1 MQTQKQP
8 KAAQDYLDAAD
19 REFENGDAL
28 AATGNLWAAITHT
41 VKTAAKSKGLS
52 YDENDLFPALEQL
65 VSADEQCG
73 EILLTSFLAA
83 KGHPGLFS
91 AGYLRFE
98 AGDTHRVRRMAH
110 EFVSAVQ
117 KLAGQ

>member
-1 MQTQKQP
+1 MQTEKQL
-8 KAAQDYLDAAD
+8 KTTQDYLDAAD
-19 REFENGDAL
+19 REFENANAL
-28 AATGNLWAAITHT
+28 AATEHLWAAITHT
-41 VKTAAKSKGLS
+41 VKTAARSNGLS
-52 YDENDLFPALEQL
+52 YDESDLFPVLEQL

-73 EILLTSFLAA
+73 EMLLTSFLAA

-110 EFVSAVQ
+110 EFISAVEEM
-117 KLAGQ
+117 AER

>member
-1 MQTQKQP
+1 MQTHK
-8 KAAQDYLDAAD
+8 KLKTAQDYLDAAD
-19 REFENGDAL
+19 REFENGDAV
-28 AATGNLWAAITHT
+28 AATEHLWGALTHT

-52 YDENDLFPALEQL
+52 YDESDLFPALEQL
-65 VSADEQCG
+65 VDADEQYG

-98 AGDTHRVRRMAH
+98 AGDTHRVRRLAH
-110 EFVSAVQ
+110 EFVSTVQ
-117 KLAGQ
+117 KLTGY